1 MGKVEDN
8 KIKRPVERTIFLEPA
23 IEGLRFLGLGLGL
36 GLGLLDGSIL
46 PKGAVEGFWGSGF

>member
-1 MGKVEDN
+1 MRKVEDN

-23 IEGLRFLGLGLGL
+23 VEGLRFLGLGL